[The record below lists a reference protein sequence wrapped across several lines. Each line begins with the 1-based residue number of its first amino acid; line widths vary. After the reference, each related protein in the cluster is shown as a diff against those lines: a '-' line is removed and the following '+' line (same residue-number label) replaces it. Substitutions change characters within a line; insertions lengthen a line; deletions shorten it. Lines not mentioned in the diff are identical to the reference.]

1 MSQKLSAMPQKK
13 VKHLANKSEKVPAIN
28 PFQRSAVSEVGIP
41 YHTELDPLKNFC
53 TKGPNLEWLRKERA
67 LIAINYARGL
77 ELWLIKARNAAFEN
91 QELADMCGFMAL
103 LNETEKEVAHYSAVT
118 QKLFHH
124 NPQPSQCDLDKVG
137 TNACNIP
144 ASVEVNKSHQE
155 NQEETKLPPIKS
167 KPNSRRKLSRCFSF
181 SKMFSRFRRSVSRHG
196 GSTHRNRHD
205 RRSLLHESD
214 KGSEVSSL
222 QPARKTSLSEGYL
235 SHYQM
240 DSDPKLWQEGHQTGD
255 DSLLFSPGLCP
266 SPMHFSFSEIWPIHN
281 EAQRFPMPLNNEEEM
296 ATTKDTQLLP
306 LSTYNPDHGSNS
318 FATQMPS
325 TQLTLHA
332 TSTPAGYGQNNG
344 MELEDSDFKTL
355 EVMSFKLPSHPEMQ
369 VELHVLLQNNSTE
382 SEFTTTGDEQDGDKH
397 GRSPEV
403 SVDVSPTSESDTDT
417 DSCDPLIDNHNN
429 PFTSFWSINL

>member
-1 MSQKLSAMPQKK
+1 
-13 VKHLANKSEKVPAIN
+13 
-28 PFQRSAVSEVGIP
+28 
-41 YHTELDPLKNFC
+41 
-53 TKGPNLEWLRKERA
+53 
-67 LIAINYARGL
+67 
-77 ELWLIKARNAAFEN
+77 
-91 QELADMCGFMAL
+91 
-103 LNETEKEVAHYSAVT
+103 
-118 QKLFHH
+118 
-124 NPQPSQCDLDKVG
+124 
-137 TNACNIP
+137 
-144 ASVEVNKSHQE
+144 
-155 NQEETKLPPIKS
+155 
-167 KPNSRRKLSRCFSF
+167 
-181 SKMFSRFRRSVSRHG
+181 
-196 GSTHRNRHD
+196 
-205 RRSLLHESD
+205 
-214 KGSEVSSL
+214 
-222 QPARKTSLSEGYL
+222 
-235 SHYQM
+235 
-240 DSDPKLWQEGHQTGD
+240 
-255 DSLLFSPGLCP
+255 
-266 SPMHFSFSEIWPIHN
+266 
-281 EAQRFPMPLNNEEEM
+281 MPLNNEEEM

-397 GRSPEV
+397 GISPEV